1 MNPQTPPADLRL
13 TLTSLQGTRL
23 LAGILAEA
31 VRRENPGV
39 LLLYGDLGAG
49 KTTFTAALVK
59 ALPGGSEAE
68 TSSPS
73 FTLCNIYCTEP
84 TVHHFDL
91 YRLEP
96 GLPDESL
103 EESLDDSSVLTI
115 VEWPERL
122 SPAGL
127 PADGLIVRF
136 FRGASEEERPVE
148 LSVLGPVGGRCL
160 SLVAKALEG
169 SFTL

>member
-1 MNPQTPPADLRL
+1 MISMRL
-13 TLTSLQGTRL
+13 VLTSLSGTRR
-23 LAGILAEA
+23 LAGILAGA
-31 VRRENPGV
+31 VSGENPGA
-39 LLLYGDLGAG
+39 LLLHGDLGAG
-49 KTTFTAALVK
+49 KTTFTAAFVR

-73 FTLCNIYCTEP
+73 FTICNIYCTEP

-103 EESLDDSSVLTI
+103 EESLDDPSTLTVI
-115 VEWPERL
+115 EWPERL

-127 PADGLIVRF
+127 PSDGLVLRF
-136 FRGASEEERPVE
+136 FRGELETERPVE
-148 LSVLGPVGGRCL
+148 LFALGPVGGRCL
-160 SLVAKALEG
+160 SLVAEALG
-169 SFTL
+169 DVLTL